1 MAGLTKEIHE
11 ATMQTLT
18 KFNALEPKDAQVSLE
33 QLKELKV
40 CASQACDLLDNMI
53 LHALP
58 SRETIQKELESLSD
72 FKDVTALFETHLIPM
87 LSEKVEKALEAEV
100 PFRVLSMLAPILQFF
115 NSHQS
120 KMEGSEEVARKF
132 IQHWAELL
140 GEGLS
145 MMGVT
150 DDFEIDATVFHEL
163 LSAVQNVG
171 IFEDDSLNEAAEQLE
186 GFLRQYEEDGQEFE
200 EYGGEISDEEED
212 GGVVRG
218 SSEDGD
224 AEIEEQ
230 EEPKGKRGN
239 GPEAKRR
246 KKT

>member
-1 MAGLTKEIHE
+1 
-11 ATMQTLT
+11 
-18 KFNALEPKDAQVSLE
+18 
-33 QLKELKV
+33 
-40 CASQACDLLDNMI
+40 
-53 LHALP
+53 
-58 SRETIQKELESLSD
+58 
-72 FKDVTALFETHLIPM
+72 M

-132 IQHWAELL
+132 IQHWAVRAAAFLSSWLSLAMQELL

-200 EYGGEISDEEED
+200 VTPSSVCSLPLIFRMQEYGGEISDEEED

-230 EEPKGKRGN
+230 EEPKRKRGN